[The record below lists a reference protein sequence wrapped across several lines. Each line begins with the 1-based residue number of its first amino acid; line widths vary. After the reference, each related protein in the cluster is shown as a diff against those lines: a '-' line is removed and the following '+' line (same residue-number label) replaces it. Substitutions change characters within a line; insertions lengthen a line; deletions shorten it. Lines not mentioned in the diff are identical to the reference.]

1 MVNINLGTV
10 KRRLVSLASQKIN
23 FSGGGVTNTRGRIV
37 TPSRAK
43 LPIKPMSNAP
53 QASLD
58 NFSTKRGKVDNLQF
72 PLDVTA
78 NEGLGNHGHYIM
90 FYINAVEDARLTT
103 EEIDKNAKGSVADDI
118 NQKYSKPK
126 FLREY
131 DSVTDKVIQKPN
143 KTNIIDNMYNQYDGE
158 KLGEFKLGGTGV
170 GSLDAA
176 EGRTRTIEYF
186 ENVQKTGSTIFLT
199 RKPTKRLKSG
209 IALFMPPQIS
219 TTYTSNYTDT
229 EIGGGTEAAL
239 NAFNLATGNKLDRA
253 ADALFAV
260 EEPFKEGV
268 EKLILSTIG
277 TVGPGLGGIR
287 EGTFAKQGAIISDR
301 MELAFKGINK
311 RQFQYSFKMI
321 PRSEREADEIR
332 NIIFTFKQNM
342 LPEFVGG
349 NRAGRRLRVPNTFDI
364 QYMYKG
370 KSNEYLH
377 HISTCVLETMSV
389 QYGGDRYKTFPGN
402 SEGAPP
408 VETQITLNFKEM
420 ELITRERVFEGF

>member
-1 MVNINLGTV
+1 MSPLTPNLN
-10 KRRLVSLASQKIN
+10 KFLDKKLVSLATQSIS
-23 FSGGGVTNTRGRIV
+23 FGRTTNSTGTV
-37 TPSRAK
+37 VNPSKAK
-43 LPIKPMSNAP
+43 LSDKPMSNAP
-53 QASLD
+53 AAIL
-58 NFSTKRGKVDNLQF
+58 NGFHTKRGKVDNLQF

-103 EEIDKNAKGSVADDI
+103 EQIDLNAKGSVADDPT
-118 NQKYSKPK
+118 QKYDVPK
-126 FLREY
+126 FLRKY
-131 DSVTDKVIQKPN
+131 DEVRNKVVTVEN
-143 KTNIIDNMYNQYDGE
+143 TNGRENIVDQYGR
-158 KLGEFKLGGTGV
+158 KLGSFDLPNV

-176 EGRTRTIEYF
+176 ERGVETVKYYEKVKK
-186 ENVQKTGSTIFLT
+186 EGSTIFLT
-199 RKPTKRLKSG
+199 RKPTRRLKSG

-239 NAFNLATGNKLDRA
+239 NAFNLATGGRLDRA
-253 ADALFAV
+253 TDAFFATETAIV
-260 EEPFKEGV
+260 EGV
-268 EKLILSTIG
+268 EKLILSTLG
-277 TVGPGLGGIR
+277 SVAPGLGGIR
-287 EGTFAKQGAIISDR
+287 EGAFAKAGAIISDR

-311 RQFQYSFKMI
+311 RQFQYTFKMI
-321 PRSEREADEIR
+321 PRSQREADEIR

-402 SEGAPP
+402 EEGAPP

-420 ELITRERVFEGF
+420 ELITRERVLEGF